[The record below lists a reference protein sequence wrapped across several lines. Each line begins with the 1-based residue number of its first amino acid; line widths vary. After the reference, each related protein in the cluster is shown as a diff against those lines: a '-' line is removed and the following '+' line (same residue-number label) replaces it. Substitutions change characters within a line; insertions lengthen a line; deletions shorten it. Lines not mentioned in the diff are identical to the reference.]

1 MKDAGKL
8 RQASI
13 GICVP
18 SDSDRQY
25 RTVVWCRFGGLVL
38 SVRRPCTVGS
48 TALYWQ
54 YSALVPEWQS
64 CLCVGIWQGQTQR
77 RAFRQW
83 YFRRMAE
90 FFFICRLYDSRYF
103 FISLSRIALPA
114 DKAAVV
120 HEHRHGWQW

>member
-54 YSALVPEWQS
+54 HSAPVPEWQS
-64 CLCVGIWQGQTQR
+64 CVQRPCTDSTAPLYRNGNHAYVLAYGKDRRNGAPFDSDISAGWPNSFLFADCMILVIFSYLC
-77 RAFRQW
+77 
-83 YFRRMAE
+83 
-90 FFFICRLYDSRYF
+90 
-103 FISLSRIALPA
+103 
-114 DKAAVV
+114 
-120 HEHRHGWQW
+120 HG

>member
-48 TALYWQ
+48 AALYCRFNGLVLTVQRPCTGMAIMLMCWHMARTDATARLSTVIFPPDGRILF
-54 YSALVPEWQS
+54 YLPIVWFSLFFHIFVTDSSA
-64 CLCVGIWQGQTQR
+64 GR
-77 RAFRQW
+77 
-83 YFRRMAE
+83 
-90 FFFICRLYDSRYF
+90 
-103 FISLSRIALPA
+103 
-114 DKAAVV
+114 
-120 HEHRHGWQW
+120 